1 VSTNNEEEPQPHPHH
16 KLIEEIA
23 ERVEERIAAKFVRWM
38 VGNVAAF
45 VFLVVAGIAAFYDLK
60 GDVKKS
66 LERDQYQ
73 DQDIERIRDDTMARR
88 QALDSKLESI
98 SQRIDEINR
107 FLRDHNSAMLNGTRK

>member
-1 VSTNNEEEPQPHPHH
+1 MENEQEPQPHPHH

-23 ERVEERIAAKFVRWM
+23 ERVEERLAAKFVKWM

-45 VFLVVAGIAAFYDLK
+45 VLMAVAGIAAFYDLK

-73 DQDIERIRDDTMARR
+73 DMDIERIRDDTMARR
-88 QALDSKLESI
+88 QVLDAKLDSI
-98 SQRIDEINR
+98 SNRIDEINR
-107 FLRDHNSAMLNGTRK
+107 FLRDHNSAMLNGRK